1 MPGMT
6 KGIREQQKKRKELL
20 SKTKTK
26 TKTKPKS
33 KGEWAK
39 ELKKK
44 NLEKRK
50 RANIKSSV
58 DRPQQKQK
66 PKKKSILKKIH
77 DKLFTR
83 STAPWSKGKA
93 AKAAEIIRK
102 DKPAKPVAPP
112 KKTKSKS
119 DRQPGITKANQR
131 KESSRDY
138 VKRHAGVTSKMPKAK
153 DSQVMK
159 AEADRRKRA
168 KDKAAKKKERDN
180 RADVRDAKRGGFIS
194 ANAMRSS
201 AKKANKAQADRKKRK
216 SDELISR
223 GRR

>member
-1 MPGMT
+1 MPG
-6 KGIREQQKKRKELL
+6 
-20 SKTKTK
+20 
-26 TKTKPKS
+26 KS
-33 KGEWAK
+33 KAQIAK
-39 ELKKK
+39 ENRDRNKKVNSSTNSQARVGKSKAQFVKKQKEK

-50 RANIKSSV
+50 RANMKKSV

-93 AKAAEIIRK
+93 AKAAEIKRK
-102 DKPAKPVAPP
+102 EWKPFADDKKASV
-112 KKTKSKS
+112 S
-119 DRQPGITKANQR
+119 DRQPGIKKANER

-138 VKRHAGVTSKMPKAK
+138 VKRHAGVTGKMPKAK

-194 ANAMRSS
+194 TNAMKSS
-201 AKKANKAQADRKKRK
+201 AKKANKAQADRKKKK

>member
-1 MPGMT
+1 MPG
-6 KGIREQQKKRKELL
+6 
-20 SKTKTK
+20 
-26 TKTKPKS
+26 KS
-33 KGEWAK
+33 KAQIAK
-39 ELKKK
+39 ENRDRNKKVNSSTNSQARVGKSKAQWVKDQREK

-50 RANIKSSV
+50 RANMKKSV

-66 PKKKSILKKIH
+66 PKKKSFVKKIKE
-77 DKLFTR
+77 KLF
-83 STAPWSKGKA
+83 PKGKA
-93 AKAAEIIRK
+93 AKAVEIK
-102 DKPAKPVAPP
+102 GQAYQP
-112 KKTKSKS
+112 KRTSN
-119 DRQPGITKANQR
+119 RQPGIKKANER

-194 ANAMRSS
+194 TNAMKSS
-201 AKKANKAQADRKKRK
+201 AKKANKAQADRKKKK
-216 SDELISR
+216 SDELVSR
-223 GRR
+223 GRK